1 MKLLAT
7 GDSEPGVDPTDVFA
21 PYVAGGLRTSA
32 LQ

>member
-7 GDSEPGVDPTDVFA
+7 GDSEPGVDPIDVFA
-21 PYVAGGLRTSA
+21 PYVAGLRTSA